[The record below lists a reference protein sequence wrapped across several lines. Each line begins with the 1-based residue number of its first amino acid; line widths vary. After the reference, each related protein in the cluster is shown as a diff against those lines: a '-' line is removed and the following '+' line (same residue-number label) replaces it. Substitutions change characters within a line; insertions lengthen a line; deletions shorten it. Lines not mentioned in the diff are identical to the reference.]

1 LIQYSDG
8 NDWVHSAI
16 IREIGQDGKIYVAEH
31 SGNWINNDWAGNS
44 SYTIHGDDLSR
55 KRTFWIGG

>member
-1 LIQYSDG
+1 M
-8 NDWVHSAI
+8 HSAI

-31 SGNWINNDWAGNS
+31 SGKWIDNGWAGNS
-44 SYTIHGDDLSR
+44 SYTIHGDDLSK

>member
-1 LIQYSDG
+1 M
-8 NDWVHSAI
+8 HSAI

-31 SGNWINNDWAGNS
+31 SGNWINNGWAGNS
-44 SYTIHGDDLSR
+44 SYTIHGDDLSK